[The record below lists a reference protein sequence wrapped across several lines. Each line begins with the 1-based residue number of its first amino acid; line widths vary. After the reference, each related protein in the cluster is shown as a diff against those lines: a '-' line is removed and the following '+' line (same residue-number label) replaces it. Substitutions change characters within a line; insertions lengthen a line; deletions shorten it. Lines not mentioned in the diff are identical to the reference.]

1 MLNSTLSSGLNP
13 RLNTRDIAAL
23 GFMTFAM
30 YLGAG
35 NLIFP
40 PFLGF
45 QAGEHFLGSMIGF
58 LLTGVG
64 LPAFALVMVALV
76 RGSDNLTAAL
86 PRPLATSFWVMVFIV
101 IGPAFVIPR
110 AITVAYQF
118 SLAPFIGDTGLI
130 PFSAAFC
137 MATVLFAL
145 FPGKLVDTLGKW
157 LTPLLLVILS
167 VLAVLAFLYPSG
179 EVMIAQ
185 GPYIDGA
192 FAEGLTQGYMT
203 MDALGSIGFGWIIF
217 RAIQSMGISCPKA
230 TAKYTVIAAVMYAVA
245 MSVVYLSLAYIGAT
259 SADLGTDF
267 TNGGEIL
274 TAFTNYHLG
283 LTGIVLLGAVMV
295 LACLTTAIGVTTAGS
310 EFYSTA
316 FSAISYRRSVW
327 GTMILAGL
335 VANVGL
341 EQLLAVT
348 LPAVVALHPIA
359 IALLL
364 VAPVRK
370 VLAPSMVLVTA
381 GTALVFGCID
391 AVHILGQMPENMGQ
405 ELEQHLPLYRYYAG
419 WIVPTVSML
428 LVGLVWSRV
437 MTKKLQ
443 LAKA

>member
-1 MLNSTLSSGLNP
+1 MLSTRLSVRN
-13 RLNTRDIAAL
+13 IAAL

-45 QAGEHFLGSMIGF
+45 QAGEHFMSGMVGF

-64 LPAFALVMVALV
+64 LPAMALVMVALV
-76 RGSDNLTAAL
+76 KGSDNLTAAL
-86 PRPLATSFWVMVFIV
+86 PRSLATSFWVMVFIV

-118 SLAPFIGDTGLI
+118 SLAPFIGDAGLV
-130 PFSAAFC
+130 PFSVVFC
-137 MATVLFAL
+137 LATILFAL

-157 LTPLLLVILS
+157 LTPMLLVILS
-167 VLAVLAFLYPSG
+167 ILAAYAYLYPSG
-179 EVMIAQ
+179 QVMTAS

-203 MDALGSIGFGWIIF
+203 MDALGSIGFGWVIF
-217 RAIQSMGISCPKA
+217 RAIQNMGVECPRA
-230 TAKYTVIAAVMYAVA
+230 TAKYTFIAAVMYAAA
-245 MSVVYLSLAYIGAT
+245 MAAVYLSLAYIGST
-259 SADLGTDF
+259 SADLGADF

-283 LTGIVLLGAVMV
+283 TFGIVLLGSVMV

-310 EFYSTA
+310 EFYSST
-316 FSAISYRRSVW
+316 FSAITYRRSVW
-327 GTMILAGL
+327 GTMLLSGL

-359 IALLL
+359 IALLII
-364 VAPVRK
+364 APVRK
-370 VLAPSMVLVTA
+370 VLAPGMVLMTVTA
-381 GTALVFGCID
+381 ALVFGCVD
-391 AVHILGQMPENMGQ
+391 AVHILGQMPQ
-405 ELEQHLPLYRYYAG
+405 DLDQALEQHLPLYHYYAG

-428 LVGLVWSRV
+428 VAGLVWSR
-437 MTKKLQ
+437 MTAKKPQ
-443 LAKA
+443 LAEA